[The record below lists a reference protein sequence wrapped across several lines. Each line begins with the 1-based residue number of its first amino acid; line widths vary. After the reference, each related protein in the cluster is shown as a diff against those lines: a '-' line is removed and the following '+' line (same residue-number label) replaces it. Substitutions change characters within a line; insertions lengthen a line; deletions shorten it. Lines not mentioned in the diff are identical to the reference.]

1 MWQLGDLH
9 ERMLHLERVNPL
21 ASSYTSLILRTDEAR
36 REFDSQPVLL
46 DAVAQGMP
54 LARYQAFLLELYHV
68 VWHFNPVTALAASRV
83 PDSLREMRYFLYR
96 HMHEESGHELWVLN
110 DLEAL
115 GLSREAALNHAPGP
129 FTLGM
134 TGYNYWAAGQRNPAS
149 VLGMFYALEVVA
161 SVYGG
166 PFSNAIRESLLL
178 DGERGISF
186 ISSHTT
192 MDADHI
198 AELRTV
204 INQIDDPAALDA
216 IVESTQLNFH
226 HFGRIFA
233 NLP

>member
-1 MWQLGDLH
+1 
-9 ERMLHLERVNPL
+9 MLHPQRARPAPSPYAALVM
-21 ASSYTSLILRTDEAR
+21 RTDEAR

-46 DAVAQGMP
+46 EAVASGMP

-68 VWHFNPVTALAASRV
+68 VWHFNPVTALAASRM
-83 PDSLREMRYFLYR
+83 PDSLRELRYFLYE

-110 DLEAL
+110 DLEAV
-115 GLSREAALNHAPGP
+115 GVSRETALAHAPGP

-134 TGYNYWAAGQRNPAS
+134 TGYNYWAAGQRHPAS

-166 PFSNAIRESLLL
+166 PFSSAIRESLLL
-178 DGERGISF
+178 EGERGISF
-186 ISSHTT
+186 ISSHTS

-204 INQIDDPAALDA
+204 INQLDDASALDA
-216 IVESTQLNFH
+216 IFESAQLNFH

-233 NLP
+233 SLP

>member
-1 MWQLGDLH
+1 
-9 ERMLHLERVNPL
+9 MLPPHRA
-21 ASSYTSLILRTDEAR
+21 ASAPSPYASLVIRTDEAR

-46 DAVAQGMP
+46 DAVAHGMS

-68 VWHFNPVTALAASRV
+68 VWHFNPVTALAASRT
-83 PDSLREMRYFLYR
+83 PDSLRELRYFLYE

-110 DLEAL
+110 DLEAI
-115 GLSREAALNHAPGP
+115 GVGRDQALAHAPGP

-134 TGYNYWAAGQRNPAS
+134 TGYNYWAAGHRHPAS

-166 PFSNAIRESLLL
+166 VFSQAIRESLLL
-178 DGERGISF
+178 DGDRGISF
-186 ISSHTT
+186 VSSHAS

-204 INQIDDPAALDA
+204 INQIPDEPALDA
-216 IVESTQLNFH
+216 ITESTLLNFH

-233 NLP
+233 SLP